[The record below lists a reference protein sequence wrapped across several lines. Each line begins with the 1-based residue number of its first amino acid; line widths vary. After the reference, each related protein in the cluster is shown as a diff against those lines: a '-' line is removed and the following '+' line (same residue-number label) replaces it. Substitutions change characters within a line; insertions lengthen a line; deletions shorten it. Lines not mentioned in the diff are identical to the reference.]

1 MLYSNFN
8 IADILIVAL
17 VVLISMILH
26 ELAHGYVALWNGDA
40 TAKVNRRLTLN
51 PLAHFDIIG
60 FFMLMTVGFGYAKPV
75 PVNPY
80 NFRHQK
86 RGIFTVAIA
95 GVTVNLVLAFFSSGL
110 MFLFG
115 WLMVKFPGGINVLSY
130 FLAFFQYMVLVN
142 LGLFFFNLLPIHPL
156 DGFRVIEAFTRY
168 NNRAVQFFRKY
179 GQYFLLTLVGISI
192 IVDIFNFPFW
202 LDPLGMYIS
211 YCREGVLWLF
221 GKFWGIFLNF
231 GGFY

>member
-95 GVTVNLVLAFFSSGL
+95 GVTVNLVL
-110 MFLFG
+110 
-115 WLMVKFPGGINVLSY
+115 
-130 FLAFFQYMVLVN
+130 
-142 LGLFFFNLLPIHPL
+142 
-156 DGFRVIEAFTRY
+156 
-168 NNRAVQFFRKY
+168 
-179 GQYFLLTLVGISI
+179 
-192 IVDIFNFPFW
+192 
-202 LDPLGMYIS
+202 
-211 YCREGVLWLF
+211 
-221 GKFWGIFLNF
+221 
-231 GGFY
+231 

>member
-168 NNRAVQFFRKY
+168 NNKVVRFFRNF
-179 GQYFLLTLVGISI
+179 GQYILLALVGISI
-192 IVDIFNFPFW
+192 LADIFGLPIW
-202 LDPLGMYIS
+202 CDPLGAYIFYARS
-211 YCREGVLWLF
+211 GVYQLF
-221 GKFWGIFLNF
+221 GSFWGLIF
-231 GGFY
+231 